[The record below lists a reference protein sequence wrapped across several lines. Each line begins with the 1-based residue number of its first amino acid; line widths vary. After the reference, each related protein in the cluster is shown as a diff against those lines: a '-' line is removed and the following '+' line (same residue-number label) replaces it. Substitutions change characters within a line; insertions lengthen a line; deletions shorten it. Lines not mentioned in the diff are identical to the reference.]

1 MPTSSEKGIRI
12 LDEVTFYWAWS
23 DQGPA
28 DHGIFY
34 GRFMDHGIVPLPLP
48 GDVAG
53 DLEAHGFYL
62 TPYVAGE
69 WFAGWEK
76 DEDHSF
82 HQHPVF
88 KPIETEC
95 NCEDPGLS
103 LVPEAF
109 PPAELPEKLPT
120 DWVEFFSR
128 YTASGKLRKHHGS

>member
-1 MPTSSEKGIRI
+1 MPTGSEKGIRI
-12 LDEVTFYWAWS
+12 LDETTFFWAWS
-23 DQGPA
+23 AQGPA

-53 DLEAHGFYL
+53 ELEAHGFYL

-76 DEDHSF
+76 DENHSF

-88 KPIETEC
+88 APIAEVVKPV
-95 NCEDPGLS
+95 NGGF
-103 LVPEAF
+103 PEA
-109 PPAELPEKLPT
+109 PDTKPDQLSVS
-120 DWVEFFSR
+120 WVELLSC
-128 YTASGKLRKHHGS
+128 YTAGGKLKKEYRGE